1 MDHINEK
8 SYYTLFERMIDSM
21 TDPEH
26 FSRDEFVG
34 ILCDICRLFDL
45 SKGVTEFYEGIWAEK
60 IGSGEVMIDYDDG
73 RKGEVVLA
81 KRYITPSSTV
91 IKGTLY
97 RPADSWPL
105 STDEIKKLDI
115 IIRALLSFVS
125 RNRLQ
130 SVVEKIAFYDESGY
144 PNIRNFSRYLDKAN
158 EAGTLHGNTLI
169 IYNLRNFTL
178 VNRDLGKDVGDTII
192 RGFYD
197 HMKTVIDQNG
207 HICRLGG
214 DNFICIVKKEYTSE
228 VLETLK
234 GHPIVYGNDD
244 ARIMISA
251 CAGVYEIPDDYDF
264 VRPNELIGPVYSAML
279 EAKTETDETIV
290 HVTQKHSSDKEKI
303 QRIRSV
309 FPDSLAKNEFKAFY
323 QPKVDINSGNTVG
336 AEALCRWK
344 RKNSFILPGDFIPVL
359 EQNKDICRLDFKML
373 ETVCHDIR
381 KWLDDEKPAPRV
393 SVNLS
398 RKHLLDVDL
407 VENLVKIIDEEKI
420 PHHLIEFEFTET
432 TSDTGMLHLRR
443 IVDELHAYGIA
454 VAVDDF
460 GMGYSSLN
468 LIREIK
474 WDVLKLDKDFLP
486 DDDEPENSVTSTMY
500 RHVASM
506 AHDIGL
512 ETVTEGVE
520 TKGQVETLRRNKC
533 TIAQG
538 FYFDKPM
545 IADEFETRM
554 SEGYYKSLC

>member
-443 IVDELHAYGIA
+443 IVDELHATAGSTALLFTNGAIA
-454 VAVDDF
+454 RTAIPAAPTKTRASAREKCAAVHACTPPDSRLRKAHPPAAAASRSARAKPASVKARKNRF
-460 GMGYSSLN
+460 FSAPAFPLPSLYV
-468 LIREIK
+468 IYP
-474 WDVLKLDKDFLP
+474 LP
-486 DDDEPENSVTSTMY
+486 YYNTRISACGDSPSAMV
-500 RHVASM
+500 
-506 AHDIGL
+506 
-512 ETVTEGVE
+512 
-520 TKGQVETLRRNKC
+520 K
-533 TIAQG
+533 IA
-538 FYFDKPM
+538 
-545 IADEFETRM
+545 
-554 SEGYYKSLC
+554 